1 MVRGLVPSMLD
12 VSAGHFEL
20 GSDIRATAILL
31 MEAPGQ
37 LPGTLNLGLSAFLI
51 SQGQM

>member
-1 MVRGLVPSMLD
+1 MSD
-12 VSAGHFEL
+12 VSADHSDL
-20 GSDIRATAILL
+20 GSDIRATAILG

-37 LPGTLNLGLSAFLI
+37 LPGTLSLGLSAFMT